1 MKKVLIPILS
11 ALLVSALAIY
21 IFKAPLKAT
30 LYATITDDMFVY
42 ADNDDFDPGPTL
54 GSSFPGV
61 RASYKGQEI
70 SLLTPFAGRNGTA
83 LVASRSLDW
92 CPYCMKQMIQLQ
104 QHKADFDAA
113 GIGLVAITYDRPEL
127 QQPFIDK
134 FGITIPLL
142 SDIGVMTFKTLG
154 IVNDAYQPGDD
165 HYGIPFPGMIIIDN
179 KGLVV
184 GKLFLEGYSTRVDS
198 AAALAFAKQALEIVD

>member
-61 RASYKGQEI
+61 RAGYKGQEI
-70 SLLTPFAGRNGTA
+70 SLLAPLCGQKWHSTGRQ
-83 LVASRSLDW
+83 SFS
-92 CPYCMKQMIQLQ
+92 
-104 QHKADFDAA
+104 
-113 GIGLVAITYDRPEL
+113 GLV
-127 QQPFIDK
+127 
-134 FGITIPLL
+134 PLL
-142 SDIGVMTFKTLG
+142 HE
-154 IVNDAYQPGDD
+154 ADD
-165 HYGIPFPGMIIIDN
+165 P
-179 KGLVV
+179 
-184 GKLFLEGYSTRVDS
+184 T
-198 AAALAFAKQALEIVD
+198 AATQGRF